1 MRQSTRMARWAAT
14 AACVLAAALAL
25 AGQAVA
31 VPGVQ
36 DWIGD
41 QPATPDIEETGLTL
55 FDSSGGTITGNGTA
69 GTLNF
74 TLDGV
79 PFVGYCTDTS
89 RIFSTA
95 TEAVDLT
102 TSEPPASPDDRA
114 VAWIL
119 LNRTPVGPSTAE
131 ARRAAATSQV
141 AIWLLTDPGI
151 NATQPTDDAA
161 LNAAALALV
170 QEART
175 RTAAPAS
182 LSLAITPPAAGA
194 TTATVSVT
202 GRPGAVVDLAAS
214 AGTLSAARVVLDGA
228 GNGSVTLT
236 VAGPGSASV
245 QATTAGDGRLITIEP
260 TNPERRPQPTVAA
273 SPTALTASAVA
284 GFTAAAAVGGAPVVP
299 VVPNVPVAQVP
310 AAPRLAVAK
319 SAPARARVLQ
329 RVRYRIV
336 VRNTGSVAAR
346 NVVLRDRLP
355 GGMSLV
361 RSSVRGTLA
370 NGTFT
375 VRLGTIRAGRARVV
389 NVWLRANANVRG
401 ARTNVATVSATRARP
416 VRDSARTL
424 FQQLPR
430 RIQPAVTG

>member
-1 MRQSTRMARWAAT
+1 MRQSSRMARWAAT
-14 AACVLAAALAL
+14 AACVLVAALAL

-41 QPATPDIEETGLTL
+41 RPATPDIEETGLTL

-89 RIFSTA
+89 RIFSTG
-95 TEAVDLT
+95 TEAVELT
-102 TSEPPASPDDRA
+102 TSEPPASADARA

-151 NATQPTDDAA
+151 NATRPTDDAA

-175 RTAAPAS
+175 GTSAPAS
-182 LSLAITPPAAGA
+182 LALAIAPPAAGA

-202 GRPGAVVDLAAS
+202 GRAGAVVDLAAS
-214 AGTLSAARVVLDGA
+214 AGSLSAQRVVLDGA
-228 GNGSVTLT
+228 GTASVTLT
-236 VAGPGSASV
+236 VPGPGGATV

-260 TNPERRPQPTVAA
+260 TDPERRPQPTVAA
-273 SPTALTASAVA
+273 SPTSLTASAGA
-284 GFTAAAAVGGAPVVP
+284 SFSAAAVAPVVP

-310 AAPRLAVAK
+310 TAPRLTIAK

-361 RSSVRGTLA
+361 RSSLRGTLA

-389 NVWLRANANVRG
+389 NVWLRADATVRG

-416 VRDSARTL
+416 VRGSARTL